1 MHLSWSLTLQQL
13 RDEKHRG
20 KMRSY
25 PSRKTQCRIPKQRG
39 FPLGRV
45 LESVGCVTEETHLH
59 ESHFNEM
66 CGGER
71 RKGSDGRVCNSEAEA
86 DGVSPSREERR
97 EIHVLFIRAGI
108 NGGNRNKV
116 WEESGAHLADVLQG
130 VILIS
135 CLL

>member
-1 MHLSWSLTLQQL
+1 MSHTLM
-13 RDEKHRG
+13 RCAGAKEERG
-20 KMRSY
+20 A
-25 PSRKTQCRIPKQRG
+25 RG
-39 FPLGRV
+39 
-45 LESVGCVTEETHLH
+45 E
-59 ESHFNEM
+59 
-66 CGGER
+66 
-71 RKGSDGRVCNSEAEA
+71 DGRVCNSEAEV

-116 WEESGAHLADVLQG
+116 WEESGADLADVLQG